1 MSDNSYL
8 NQSTPPENSRGNV
21 PQMPGQSSPV
31 PPEPSF
37 TPPPTPAP
45 GSFNTGSWTLTPEDS
60 TGKPESLPNPLPSG
74 YPAAAAPQASA
85 PNFGT
90 SSTNSFNGT
99 YTANSTG
106 FDPYGLNYQQVQ
118 PGIIPLRPLK
128 LGDIYNGAFSAIR
141 QAPSVMFGLVL
152 ALWAG
157 LGALMGVLLYFLA
170 PDLNSYLANDFNFDG
185 TEATMDSFLE
195 FTESTMLIGLITGLL
210 QLFVVFMTLGVCVAG
225 LGPLVLGRRPSVANA
240 WQTLKS
246 HLWGIIGYSLLLIL
260 GSALLLGLGLLPLGG
275 FFLINIKDFG
285 ASLGLLGL
293 TFLTLIAVAVFSTW
307 IYVKL
312 VFAIPTAIME
322 DIGIV
327 PALKRSWT
335 LTKGSFWKIFGV
347 VLLTSLIVSF
357 LANGLN
363 TVIGLILSA
372 VLLINQNVTI
382 VMTISAFLGT
392 IITGLTMPFYGAVLG
407 LLYIDTR
414 MRREGLAV
422 SLLQAVQQ
430 G

>member
-1 MSDNSYL
+1 M
-8 NQSTPPENSRGNV
+8 
-21 PQMPGQSSPV
+21 
-31 PPEPSF
+31 
-37 TPPPTPAP
+37 
-45 GSFNTGSWTLTPEDS
+45 
-60 TGKPESLPNPLPSG
+60 
-74 YPAAAAPQASA
+74 
-85 PNFGT
+85 
-90 SSTNSFNGT
+90 
-99 YTANSTG
+99 
-106 FDPYGLNYQQVQ
+106 
-118 PGIIPLRPLK
+118 
-128 LGDIYNGAFSAIR
+128 
-141 QAPSVMFGLVL
+141 
-152 ALWAG
+152 
-157 LGALMGVLLYFLA
+157 
-170 PDLNSYLANDFNFDG
+170 
-185 TEATMDSFLE
+185 
-195 FTESTMLIGLITGLL
+195 
-210 QLFVVFMTLGVCVAG
+210 
-225 LGPLVLGRRPSVANA
+225 
-240 WQTLKS
+240 
-246 HLWGIIGYSLLLIL
+246 
-260 GSALLLGLGLLPLGG
+260 LGLGLLPLGG

-382 VMTISAFLGT
+382 VMTLSAFLGT

>member
-1 MSDNSYL
+1 MSDNSYSS
-8 NQSTPPENSRGNV
+8 QGTPPGSN
-21 PQMPGQSSPV
+21 PGETSQAPSQSSPV
-31 PPEPSF
+31 PQQPPF
-37 TPPPTPAP
+37 TPSPATAP
-45 GSFNTGSWTLTPEDS
+45 GSFDAGSWTLTPEDS
-60 TGKPESLPNPLPSG
+60 TSQSQSFPNPLVTP
-74 YPAAAAPQASA
+74 YPTAAAPQTSA

-90 SSTNSFNGT
+90 SGTNSFNGT
-99 YTANSTG
+99 NPANNTG

-118 PGIIPLRPLK
+118 PGIIPLRPLS

-141 QAPSVMFGLVL
+141 QAPAVMFGLVL

-157 LGALMGVLLYFLA
+157 LGGLMGALLYFLA

-195 FTESTMLIGLITGLL
+195 FTESTILMSVIAGLL

-225 LGPLVLGRRPSVANA
+225 LGPLVLGRRPSVADA
-240 WQTLKS
+240 WQTLKG
-246 HLWGIIGYSLLLIL
+246 HLWGIISYSLLLIL
-260 GSALLLGLGLLPLGG
+260 GSALFLGLGLLPLGG
-275 FFLINIKDFG
+275 FFLINIKDVG

-293 TFLTLIAVAVFSTW
+293 TFLTLAAVAVLSTW

-322 DIGIV
+322 DIGII
-327 PALKRSWT
+327 PALKRSWR

-347 VLLTSLIVSF
+347 ILLTSLIVSF

-363 TVIGLILSA
+363 TVIGFIFSA
-372 VLLINQNVTI
+372 VLLVNQNLTI
-382 VMTISAFLGT
+382 IMTLSAFLGT

-422 SLLQAVQQ
+422 SLLQATQQ
-430 G
+430 S